1 MKAILFSCFIMLF
14 GSANAQFVTEEK
26 VLETKTGKLAGTLYL
41 PLKAKNNFTL
51 LIIQAGSGPTD
62 RNGNAAPMLKSNSYK
77 LIAEAMAE
85 KNIATLLVDKRG
97 VAGSIG
103 GLKAEK
109 DLRFDDYVT
118 DLVDWIGFIKKDKRI
133 KKVFLA
139 GHSEGSLVAML
150 AAQKEKINGY
160 ISIAGAGES
169 IDKIIVWQYK
179 QQLPTAALEVDS
191 LFTRM
196 KNNLPIDTVPKMLTS
211 IFRPS
216 VQPYI
221 ASWIK
226 YDPAVEIAKLKIPT
240 LIIQGTTDIQVTVEQ
255 SEYLKKAKPTS
266 TYVLI
271 TEMNHILKNAP
282 ADRQKNME
290 TYSATNLPLHEE
302 LIKTLYNFV
311 SSNKK

>member
-1 MKAILFSCFIMLF
+1 MKAILFSCFILLF

-97 VAGSIG
+97 IAGSMAA
-103 GLKAEK
+103 LKAEK

-179 QQLPTAALEVDS
+179 QQLPTVALEVDS
-191 LFTRM
+191 LFNRM
-196 KNNLPIDTVPKMLTS
+196 KNNLPLDTVPKMLMS

-255 SEYLKKAKPTS
+255 SEYLKKAKPTA

-271 TEMNHILKNAP
+271 TEMNHVLKNAP

-290 TYSATNLPLHEE
+290 TYSSTNLPLHEE